1 MTRPPLVAVLAYQGL
16 CTFEFGLVVE
26 AFALPRPEFRIPWY
40 RFQVCSLERGPLRAL
55 GGITIAARRG
65 LAGLRSAHTIV
76 IPGWRSIDELPP
88 AALLTEL
95 RRAYARGARI
105 VSICSGVFVLAAAGL
120 LDGKRATTHW
130 RDSPRLAERF
140 PKITVQPDV
149 LYVDEGR
156 VMTSAGSAAG
166 IDLCLHIIR
175 KDFGAE
181 IANRVAKRWV
191 MPPHRDGGQAQYITD
206 ALRPNASK
214 GLAPVLAW
222 AQAQLHRALTIREL
236 ARQAGMSERS
246 FARHFRAET
255 GTTAHR
261 WLVHQRLFAAQRRL
275 ETTSESVDRIAES
288 VGLGTAATL
297 RHHFKHRLHT
307 SPARYRKRFTTVA
320 SSEAGGTRRRS
331 KF

>member
-1 MTRPPLVAVLAYQGL
+1 
-16 CTFEFGLVVE
+16 
-26 AFALPRPEFRIPWY
+26 
-40 RFQVCSLERGPLRAL
+40 
-55 GGITIAARRG
+55 
-65 LAGLRSAHTIV
+65 
-76 IPGWRSIDELPP
+76 
-88 AALLTEL
+88 
-95 RRAYARGARI
+95 
-105 VSICSGVFVLAAAGL
+105 
-120 LDGKRATTHW
+120 
-130 RDSPRLAERF
+130 
-140 PKITVQPDV
+140 
-149 LYVDEGR
+149 
-156 VMTSAGSAAG
+156 MTSAGSAAG